1 MSQDQMLS
9 VTLAT
14 LSEQIKS
21 LDEKVERIDHTIRGN
36 GNPGLATRI
45 DRLEQTE
52 ERRTWAG
59 RTMIGALFALIAE
72 RIHAWLT

>member
-14 LSEQIKS
+14 LSEQIKA
-21 LDEKVERIDHTIRGN
+21 LDEKIERMDHTIRGN

-52 ERRTWAG
+52 ERRVWAG
-59 RTMIGALFALIAE
+59 RTMIASLFGLVAE